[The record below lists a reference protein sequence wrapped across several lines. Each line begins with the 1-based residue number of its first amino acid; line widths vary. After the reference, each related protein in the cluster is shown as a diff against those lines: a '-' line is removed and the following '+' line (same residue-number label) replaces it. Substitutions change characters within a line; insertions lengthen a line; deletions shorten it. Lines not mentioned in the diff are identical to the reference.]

1 MDGPGCTETKGAWT
15 VKAVDPPRTLA
26 LHSMRDPITGR
37 ELDPAQKPRL
47 FIDAGWAFYLDEIG
61 SGRTQLLA
69 RTRIRM
75 NPRWSILALRWMGGG
90 DTVMQRRLLDGI
102 KIRVETGRGL
112 EEPKLT

>member
-1 MDGPGCTETKGAWT
+1 
-15 VKAVDPPRTLA
+15 
-26 LHSMRDPITGR
+26 MRDPITGR
-37 ELDPAQKPRL
+37 ELGQAQKPRL
-47 FIDAGWAFYLDEIG
+47 FIDAGWAFRLDEI
-61 SGRTQLLA
+61 SSERTQLLA

-112 EEPKLT
+112 EEPKLI

>member
-1 MDGPGCTETKGAWT
+1 VHRDQRSLDGQGRGRA
-15 VKAVDPPRTLA
+15 RTLA
-26 LHSMRDPITGR
+26 LHSTRDPITGR

-47 FIDAGWAFYLDEIG
+47 FIDTGCAFYLDEIS

-75 NPRWSILALRWMGGG
+75 NPRWSILAFKWMGGG
-90 DTVMQRRLLDGI
+90 DTVMERRLLDGI

-112 EEPKLT
+112 EEPKLK